1 MSEENKEEVE
11 KGMSEDTKR
20 VISRL
25 FLLVSEENKEEVEE
39 GMSEDTKRVGAV
51 IEAGVCATVE
61 PGAGSAG
68 VGSAVSVCAG
78 DVVASGTVAAVSKG
92 ICALVAGDVA

>member
-39 GMSEDTKRVGAV
+39 GMSEDT
-51 IEAGVCATVE
+51 
-61 PGAGSAG
+61 
-68 VGSAVSVCAG
+68 
-78 DVVASGTVAAVSKG
+78 
-92 ICALVAGDVA
+92 